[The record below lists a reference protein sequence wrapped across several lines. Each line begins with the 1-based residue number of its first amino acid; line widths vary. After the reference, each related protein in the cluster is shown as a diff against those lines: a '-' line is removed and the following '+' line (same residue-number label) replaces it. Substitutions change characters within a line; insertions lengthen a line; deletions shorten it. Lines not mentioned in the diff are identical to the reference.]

1 MVGAN
6 PFNECL
12 PKGLVR
18 RQREARRPVAG
29 PTAGGAAPP
38 RLHARHICM
47 GRLSYKRAAGL
58 RRLFTTVTYEPHLV
72 LKTQVQLREDVLSKP

>member
-1 MVGAN
+1 
-6 PFNECL
+6 
-12 PKGLVR
+12 
-18 RQREARRPVAG
+18 
-29 PTAGGAAPP
+29 
-38 RLHARHICM
+38 M